1 MANLPK
7 SFTSKSKRSGTFK
20 KFHKP
25 KKYNSEEWIK
35 YRAKFLAVNPLCYC
49 CGKPSNVVDHWRAWK
64 NNEELFYQEDNMIPM
79 CDSCHSIV
87 TQLFDKHE
95 IPKTEEKLKWISKKR
110 LETDTTVRSK
120 VVSWER

>member
-1 MANLPK
+1 
-7 SFTSKSKRSGTFK
+7 
-20 KFHKP
+20 
-25 KKYNSEEWIK
+25 
-35 YRAKFLAVNPLCYC
+35 
-49 CGKPSNVVDHWRAWK
+49 
-64 NNEELFYQEDNMIPM
+64 MIPM